1 MLLALLRATALA
13 NSAGPPAGTSGAP
26 GERTCASSGC
36 HTITANTGSVSASFG
51 TTQTFVPGAPQHI
64 VISVKDPTAQRWGF
78 QATARAASN
87 PRVTQAGDFAPTDAN
102 TQVICDDGSAKP
114 AGRHCSLNPSF
125 QYIQQTLAGTRAYT
139 TAGVTFEFDWT
150 PPTPAAGNVIF
161 YIAAE
166 AANNDGTP
174 AGDRLYTQT
183 YTLTPATVAKPAIN
197 SKGVVNAADSS
208 PSITPGGWAAIYG
221 VNLAATTRGLVSSDI
236 VNNQLPTQLAGVS
249 VNIDNQPAF
258 LSYVS
263 PTQIN
268 VLPATDSKIGVVSVQ
283 VNFAGQTSTA
293 ATVTQQSI
301 VPSLFLL
308 AGSNYVAAQHGD
320 GTPVGPPS
328 VFFPAAGSP
337 AHPGETIVLY
347 GSGFGQTDPP
357 VTIGDFATEV
367 SPLPAA
373 NPFSVTI
380 NGVKALVAYAGLSPG
395 SVALYQINFTVPAGL
410 VNGNYPVVVQYLGK
424 STQSTAILTVQP

>member
-1 MLLALLRATALA
+1 M
-13 NSAGPPAGTSGAP
+13 
-26 GERTCASSGC
+26 
-36 HTITANTGSVSASFG
+36 
-51 TTQTFVPGAPQHI
+51 
-64 VISVKDPTAQRWGF
+64 
-78 QATARAASN
+78 
-87 PRVTQAGDFAPTDAN
+87 
-102 TQVICDDGSAKP
+102 
-114 AGRHCSLNPSF
+114 
-125 QYIQQTLAGTRAYT
+125 
-139 TAGVTFEFDWT
+139 
-150 PPTPAAGNVIF
+150 
-161 YIAAE
+161 
-166 AANNDGTP
+166 
-174 AGDRLYTQT
+174 
-183 YTLTPATVAKPAIN
+183 
-197 SKGVVNAADSS
+197 
-208 PSITPGGWAAIYG
+208 
-221 VNLAATTRGLVSSDI
+221 
-236 VNNQLPTQLAGVS
+236 
-249 VNIDNQPAF
+249 
-258 LSYVS
+258 
-263 PTQIN
+263 
-268 VLPATDSKIGVVSVQ
+268 Q

-293 ATVTQQSI
+293 ATVSQQSI

-347 GSGFGQTDPP
+347 GSGFGQTDPQ

-373 NPFSVTI
+373 NPFSITI